1 MQIVTD
7 SACDLTPEQI
17 QQYGIHVL
25 PMLLTLEG
33 KSYRSGVDILPAEF
47 YALVQ
52 QTEAYPTTS
61 QPSAGE
67 FAELYRQA
75 AQIEPEILSIHISGG
90 LSGTI
95 NAAKAGAALVP
106 EAKVTF
112 FDTMTLS
119 CPEGWMVQAA
129 YHALAQGWSVDRIL
143 ALLGRMQ
150 QRTQGIFT
158 LNTLR
163 YLIHGGRIS
172 HLRGLMAS
180 MLNIKPIIGP
190 EKVTGKY
197 ESFAQ
202 DVTWRRII
210 NRFPDVV
217 NRILGDSKKVRV
229 QLLHGTNME
238 GVEMLREAMLKH
250 FQCQF
255 DPVAVVAPVLGAHT
269 GPSIVGMAVGDP
281 DVFEG
286 LF

>member
-1 MQIVTD
+1 MQVVTD
-7 SACDLTPEQI
+7 SACDLTSEQI
-17 QQYGIHVL
+17 KQFNIHVM

-33 KSYRSGVDILPAEF
+33 KSYRSGVDIQPSEF
-47 YALVQ
+47 YALLG
-52 QTEAYPTTS
+52 QTEAFPSTS

-67 FAELYRQA
+67 FADLYRQV
-75 AQIEPEILSIHISGG
+75 AQIEPEIFSIHISGG
-90 LSGTI
+90 LSGTLD
-95 NAAKAGAALVP
+95 AARAGAAMVP

-119 CPEGWMVQAA
+119 CPEGWMVMAVVQ
-129 YHALAQGWSVDRIL
+129 ALAAGWPMDRL
-143 ALLGRMQ
+143 FELLERMQ
-150 QRTQGIFT
+150 KRTQGLFT
-158 LNTLR
+158 LNTLK

-190 EKVTGKY
+190 EKEHGKY

-202 DVTWRRII
+202 DVTWRRVM

-217 NRILGDSKKVRV
+217 CRMFSEGQKLRV
-229 QLLHGTNME
+229 QLLHGNNLE
-238 GVEMLREAMLKH
+238 GVEMLREAMVKR

-269 GPSIVGMAVGDP
+269 GPSVVGLAVGDP
-281 DVFEG
+281 DIFEG